1 MPDDRKIVL
10 VKAITGY
17 GYTQFVLRPA
27 ADGRIYMS
35 IKTDTGRLI
44 ALSSLTTE
52 EALALQAAI
61 NDCLLQMEE
70 SNE

>member
-1 MPDDRKIVL
+1 MSDDRKIVL

-35 IKTDTGRLI
+35 VKTDTGCLI
-44 ALSSLTTE
+44 ALSSLSTE

-70 SNE
+70 NNE